1 MVPITRRDEA
11 KTPMA
16 RPGYVP
22 RDVAREHDGNGQPQ
36 MSESDSRLRE
46 QTNSPDP
53 WMVPDTRDD
62 IVVSR
67 HTDY

>member
-1 MVPITRRDEA
+1 MVPITRRDDV

-16 RPGYVP
+16 QAAYVP
-22 RDVAREHDGNGQPQ
+22 RVDARHDDGNSQPQ
-36 MSESDSRLRE
+36 MSVSDSRPRE
-46 QTNSPDP
+46 QDNSPDP

-67 HTDY
+67 QTDY

>member
-11 KTPMA
+11 KSSTA
-16 RPGYVP
+16 RVSYVP
-22 RDVAREHDGNGQPQ
+22 RDDAHEHDGNGQPQ
-36 MSESDSRLRE
+36 MSESNVRLYD
-46 QTNSPDP
+46 QSQSPDP

-67 HTDY
+67 QSDD